1 MRLPIRSFFVAA
13 AIAMGGAAAQSPC
26 SDATGWTPRTA
37 FESDVDFTADPIAQ
51 IQSHL
56 ASVVADLRDADVAHL
71 AVSARATRSKL
82 IAELAEYAAAGV
94 FPQNNLRD
102 YPTPVF
108 IDDDGRACAVGHL
121 MLVSDGAE
129 TALRVAD
136 EQNTAYIPDITI
148 PGVLAWM
155 ERSGLTP
162 LECAHI
168 QPTYGP
174 CGLFPGAPF
183 TIPVCSSTV
192 PTNGPFGVPAR
203 LEICGSGEVARNDL
217 TLHATFL
224 PQDAVGV
231 FLVSQSR
238 AYVPMAYG
246 GRRTLCLGGDV
257 RRLSGAPFSASSHG
271 CGGWCSYVGS
281 ATVDLTSMPTSAG
294 SIAVQPGET
303 WIFQAWFRESN
314 PSPDQQLHGRCGDQL
329 LLISWATGVRYHA
342 TYLREARCHDRLP
355 RTGGDHSIGYAVRS
369 VERPLGIELVIAN
382 NTSPIA
388 NTAT

>member
-1 MRLPIRSFFVAA
+1 MRLPIQSFFVAA
-13 AIAMGGAAAQSPC
+13 AIAMVDAAAQSPC
-26 SDATGWTPRTA
+26 PDSTGWTPRTA
-37 FESDVDFTADPIAQ
+37 FESDVDFTADPVPQ
-51 IQSHL
+51 IQAHLAAVIADLKVADVSHL
-56 ASVVADLRDADVAHL
+56 AE
-71 AVSARATRSKL
+71 SARATRSQL

-94 FPQNNLRD
+94 FPQNNVRD

-108 IDDDGRACAVGHL
+108 IDDGGRACAVGHL
-121 MLVSDGAE
+121 MLISDGAE
-129 TALRVAD
+129 TARRVAD
-136 EQNTAYIPDITI
+136 EQNTAYVPDITV

-162 LECAHI
+162 SDCAHI

-174 CGLFPGAPF
+174 CGLFPGGPF
-183 TIPVCSSTV
+183 TISVCSSTV
-192 PTNGPFGVPAR
+192 PTNGPFGLPAR

-224 PQDAVGV
+224 AQNALGV

-246 GRRTLCLGGDV
+246 GRGTLCLGGDV

-281 ATVDLTSMPTSAG
+281 ATVDLTTMPTSAG
-294 SIAVQPGET
+294 AIAVQPGET

-314 PSPDQQLHGRCGDQL
+314 PSPTSNFTDAVA
-329 LLISWATGVRYHA
+329 ISFY
-342 TYLREARCHDRLP
+342 
-355 RTGGDHSIGYAVRS
+355 
-369 VERPLGIELVIAN
+369 
-382 NTSPIA
+382 
-388 NTAT
+388 